1 MILCLILF
9 TVVCAAEYQVLTES
23 FVIKL
28 KELET
33 VIREQRAVIENMKQM
48 NNIGECFEILT
59 NVKQRLVTG
68 KMSSTC

>member
-9 TVVCAAEYQVLTES
+9 TLTCAAERQVLTES

-33 VIREQRAVIENMKQM
+33 VIREQRTVIDNLRQM
-48 NNIGECFEILT
+48 NNIGKCFEILT
-59 NVKQRLVTG
+59 NIKQRLITG
-68 KMSSTC
+68 KIRRIC